1 MNTQPIDQLQN
12 EIRKEIIESRK
23 VRANVRY
30 VIAEMNRHYI

>member
-1 MNTQPIDQLQN
+1 MNTPPIDQLHDD
-12 EIRKEIIESRK
+12 IRIEIIESQK